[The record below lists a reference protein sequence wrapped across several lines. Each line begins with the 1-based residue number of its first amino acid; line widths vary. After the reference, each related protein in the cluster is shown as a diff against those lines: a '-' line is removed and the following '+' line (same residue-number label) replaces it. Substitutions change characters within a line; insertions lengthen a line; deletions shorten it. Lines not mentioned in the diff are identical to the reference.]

1 MSQRLITNDYIYD
14 AAPSLFFFQMSVQ
27 YRTMHTLNTLVTSR
41 NMEKKHNVSEMEGEE
56 IKIFKGN
63 NFVFAKRN

>member
-1 MSQRLITNDYIYD
+1 
-14 AAPSLFFFQMSVQ
+14 
-27 YRTMHTLNTLVTSR
+27 MHTLNTLVTSR